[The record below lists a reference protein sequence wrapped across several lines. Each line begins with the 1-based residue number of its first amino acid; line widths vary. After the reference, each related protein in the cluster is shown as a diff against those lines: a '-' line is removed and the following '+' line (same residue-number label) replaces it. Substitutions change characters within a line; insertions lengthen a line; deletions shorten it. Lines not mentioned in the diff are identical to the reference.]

1 MVRALIKSLLGASPP
16 VPFIFG
22 LAGCPSNLAAEL
34 HELLDGN
41 DLALLS
47 PFTPQ
52 MTILRHPATG
62 WFLTHGGSNSMSEAM
77 LTGMP
82 LVAWPISADQP
93 VLSTLCALLLSFAS
107 SRLLMNFMVSSVSE
121 PQGRH

>member
-1 MVRALIKSLLGASPP
+1 MVKALINSLLAASPP
-16 VPFIFG
+16 VPFLFG
-22 LAGCPSNLAAEL
+22 LAGCPPDLAAEL
-34 HELLDGN
+34 HKLLDGN

-47 PFTPQ
+47 SFAPQ

-62 WFLTHGGSNSMSEAM
+62 WFLSHCGSNSMSEAM

-93 VLSTLCALLLSFAS
+93 ILSAFRTSITYQ
-107 SRLLMNFMVSSVSE
+107 MI
-121 PQGRH
+121 P